1 MGTANTLAVR
11 SPAIRSASVGRKRT
25 KPVKLGE
32 QMHLSFLVDA
42 EIVQA
47 ADHEAD
53 RLTREHDI
61 AVTRTD
67 VIRRWLKE
75 AARRSRTR

>member
-1 MGTANTLAVR
+1 MSASNSLARRSTGVR
-11 SPAIRSASVGRKRT
+11 SRAVGRKRT
-25 KPVKLGE
+25 RPVKLGE

-42 EIVQA
+42 EIIQA
-47 ADHEAD
+47 ADDEAD

-61 AVTRTD
+61 TVTRTD

-75 AARRSRTR
+75 AARRSRSK